1 MKRRTSGGIYNTALS
16 ANCLYDNR
24 ISNLFYY
31 SPNFVFIGRYS
42 HPTTT
47 MSLRNPE
54 RGLFSVKGLIFT
66 LGLIASFIFIA
77 VLYGAII
84 RPGAEKAALASNYG
98 VEAGSSFSNIFIVLK
113 DYEQQMCLSLF
124 LWGIM
129 ILIYKF
135 YLLNTEAKVLG
146 RFAPVSEGIDAAPE
160 VELLDGARSISRKR
174 AGKLSEEIESKG
186 DSPELKNKIIPY
198 VLARGLERYHMTGSV
213 PEATE
218 TIMGRLEVAAEQQ
231 ESELS
236 MLRYLVW
243 AIPSI
248 GFIGTVRGIGIALQR
263 ADEALQGD
271 ISGVTSA
278 LGVAF
283 NSTLVALF
291 ISIILML
298 MIHLLQGGQEG
309 LILRIQ
315 TFCRE
320 QLIDKLFDHTH
331 GEIDHEAKET
341 LDSEPPASESE

>member
-1 MKRRTSGGIYNTALS
+1 
-16 ANCLYDNR
+16 
-24 ISNLFYY
+24 
-31 SPNFVFIGRYS
+31 
-42 HPTTT
+42 

-66 LGLIASFIFIA
+66 LGLIASFIF
-77 VLYGAII
+77 VGTFYGILI
-84 RPGAEKAALASNYG
+84 RPGANKAALANSYG
-98 VEAGSSFSNIFIVLK
+98 VDVGTSLSSLYVILK
-113 DYEQQMCLSLF
+113 DYEQQICLSLF

-129 ILIYKF
+129 ILVYKCI
-135 YLLNTEAKVLG
+135 LLKHEARTLG
-146 RFAPVSEGIDAAPE
+146 RFAPESEGLENAPE
-160 VELLDGARSISRKR
+160 VDLLQGARSISRDR
-174 AGKLSEEIESKG
+174 AGVLSELI
-186 DSPELKNKIIPY
+186 DNKSQSHDLRHKILPY
-198 VLARGLERYHMTGSV
+198 IMARGLERYHITGSV

-248 GFIGTVRGIGIALQR
+248 GFIGTVRGIGVALQR

-291 ISIILML
+291 ISIVLML
-298 MIHLLQGGQEG
+298 LIHLLQSGQEG
-309 LILRIQ
+309 LILRLQ

-320 QLIDKLFDHTH
+320 QLIDKLFDHT
-331 GEIDHEAKET
+331 EPKAPEARSQASAVRSQKTET
-341 LDSEPPASESE
+341 TESK

>member
-1 MKRRTSGGIYNTALS
+1 
-16 ANCLYDNR
+16 
-24 ISNLFYY
+24 
-31 SPNFVFIGRYS
+31 
-42 HPTTT
+42 

-54 RGLFSVKGLIFT
+54 RGLFSVKGLIFS
-66 LGLIASFIFIA
+66 LGLIASFIFVG
-77 VLYGAII
+77 VLYGGLI
-84 RPGAEKAALASNYG
+84 RPAANKAALAQSYG
-98 VEAGSSFSNIFIVLK
+98 VEGASAPSGIFIILK
-113 DYEQQMCLSLF
+113 DYEQQVCLSLF

-129 ILIYKF
+129 ILVYKF
-135 YLLNTEAKVLG
+135 TLVHFEAKTLAQ
-146 RFAPVSEGIDAAPE
+146 FAPDSASSDAEPE
-160 VELLDGARSISRKR
+160 VDLLDGARSISRER
-174 AGKLSEEIESKG
+174 ASQLSEAIDNKSQRS
-186 DSPELKNKIIPY
+186 DLRNKILPY
-198 VLARGLERYHMTGSV
+198 VMARGLERYHMTGNV

-248 GFIGTVRGIGIALQR
+248 GFIGTVRGIGVALHR

-283 NSTLVALF
+283 NSTLVALI

-298 MIHLLQGGQEG
+298 LIHLLQSGQEG
-309 LILRIQ
+309 LILRLQ

-320 QLIDKLFDHTH
+320 QIIDKLYDR
-331 GEIDHEAKET
+331 DEADAADRTVDIEPAMPP
-341 LDSEPPASESE
+341 LEEEDSEHH